1 MKKSVCIFLIM
12 TMALVKTVA
21 QDCGEVNSYIFKFV
35 GGNDMFYVPYA
46 GNETSLEDLIAMV
59 KANEQLLKNAER
71 YIHVASYAT
80 SSNEKQTA
88 GDVAYIRRNRV
99 KSELIIKGVA
109 IEDFF
114 ATSYNVSAPYGSED
128 LKNVVVVTI
137 PASIQEVRDIRGDA
151 RADVVEAYCEGL
163 VEEDLDQLDKLLAEH
178 EAARRAA
185 EEARLAEEARIA
197 EQILLAEQA
206 AREAALAEEVVM
218 IEEDSKKGWNL
229 RTNILYWLSGIA
241 NAGVEYQMPGSRYGW
256 LVNGGYSPFAIGDF
270 NVRLGGWFVA
280 PEIRTYM
287 GRRGRGFL
295 AVQGLIGGMDIKLK
309 RNEYGNQGNMYGA
322 GLNGGYRLFINDL
335 VDMDFT
341 IGAGYARF
349 KYDTYKYNADNA
361 KVYDETCRKGVIK
374 NRFMP
379 IQVGVSVIFKF

>member
-1 MKKSVCIFLIM
+1 MKKCICIFLIL
-12 TMALVKTVA
+12 TMAILKSVA
-21 QDCGEVNSYIFKFV
+21 QDCGEVHSYVFKFV

-46 GNETSLEDLIAMV
+46 GNETSLDDLIAMI

-80 SSNEKQTA
+80 SPNEKQTV

-99 KSELIIKGVA
+99 KSELIVKGVA

-114 ATSYNVSAPYGSED
+114 ATSYNISAPYGPD
-128 LKNVVVVTI
+128 DQRNVVVVTI
-137 PASIQEVRDIRGDA
+137 PASIQEVREIRGNA

-163 VEEDLDQLDKLLAEH
+163 VEEVIEEADQILAQE
-178 EAARRAA
+178 EAARIA
-185 EEARLAEEARIA
+185 AEEARIA
-197 EQILLAEQA
+197 AEILLAEQA
-206 AREAALAEEVVM
+206 ARDAALAAVEEEEVIAV
-218 IEEDSKKGWNL
+218 IEEDSKTGWNL

-309 RNEYGNQGNMYGA
+309 RNEYGNQGNMYGV

-335 VDMDFT
+335 IDMDFT
-341 IGAGYARF
+341 LGAGYARF
-349 KYDTYKYNADNA
+349 KYDTYKYNANNA
-361 KVYDETCRKGVIK
+361 KVYDDTCRKGVIK